1 MFSKIL
7 LMQEKK
13 VFRPNQSTIKFGS
26 KNSDIFSKKKKIL
39 KNLFDSLSP
48 FCAFIFT
55 CHKEKR
61 SEASL
66 SFQSVS
72 PLPSAISRQV
82 FLFSLNFLP
91 LLALSSSLSRIR
103 TLALFI
109 PFTHVPF
116 TCRRIRFHTVLFVR
130 WTILST
136 LPRDFSTPREA
147 SRYPPSPSNHFYFWF
162 DRRWREIGADY
173 NRTNSKSYR
182 DEKSWRIR
190 GNRKES
196 KTLQVSAGITLIFDP
211 PRFRVH

>member
-26 KNSDIFSKKKKIL
+26 KNSDIFSLKKKRRFSRIYST
-39 KNLFDSLSP
+39 LFLPSAPSYSPAIRRNEAKLPSRFNLSP
-48 FCAFIFT
+48 
-55 CHKEKR
+55 
-61 SEASL
+61 L
-66 SFQSVS
+66 S
-72 PLPSAISRQV
+72 LPSTAISRQV

-173 NRTNSKSYR
+173 TRTRNLIATRNREELEEIER
-182 DEKSWRIR
+182 
-190 GNRKES
+190 NRKRC
-196 KTLQVSAGITLIFDP
+196 KCLLGLP
-211 PRFRVH
+211 